1 MSDQATPTSAP
12 VPLLDR
18 PGSMAHRTAVVWI
31 PDWPVLAAM
40 HTGEIPADLPA
51 AVHDGRRVLVGSA
64 QARAAGVRRG
74 MRLRAAQECCPD
86 LELLPADEG
95 RDTREFEPVAVAA
108 ETLVAG
114 LEVARP
120 GLMVLP
126 AIGASR
132 YHGSEELLAGRIVE
146 TIAERTGYESQVGV
160 ADGILAALLAARTSL
175 LLPSS
180 ATRAYL
186 TGQPLDA
193 LLHAAMTPRA
203 VTEMRELITL
213 WARLGLRTLGDLTA
227 LAEADVHTRF
237 GDRGRWAHRLARGS
251 DLRPPARRRIEPDI
265 AVESVLDPP
274 AERVDI
280 AAFAARGLAEEL
292 HALILAQSVT
302 CARLRITARTESG
315 VDLVRTWRTD
325 DGALGGLSAA
335 RITDRVRWQLE
346 GWLSGARSEAGDR
359 DLEPSALVR
368 LGIIA
373 EGVSPAGAQQGRL
386 WGAASGDEL
395 RARRVTER
403 VQGLLGGGA
412 VLSASV
418 QGGRGLRDQVHLVA
432 WGEDDAPVRPADQPW
447 PGQLPAPAPATLV
460 VPPTDVEVVDAH
472 GRAVTVNRR
481 LAMSAAPAAVV
492 TPGGPRTITG
502 WAGPWPVAER
512 WWTTEPER
520 RVYLQAV
527 LDDESAVLLACTA
540 GRWTWEALYD

>member
-1 MSDQATPTSAP
+1 MSKPAATMRDHPG
-12 VPLLDR
+12 LDR
-18 PGSMAHRTAVVWI
+18 PGAMAHRTAVVWV

-40 HTGEIPADLPA
+40 RTGEIPADLPA
-51 AVHDGRRVLVGSA
+51 AVHDGRRVLVASA
-64 QARAAGVRRG
+64 LARAAGVRRG
-74 MRLRAAQECCPD
+74 MRLRTAQECCPG
-86 LELLPADEG
+86 LELLAEDEG
-95 RDTREFEPVAVAA
+95 RDTREFEPVAVAV

-126 AIGASR
+126 ALGASR
-132 YHGSEELLAGRIVE
+132 YHGSEELLAQRIVE
-146 TIAERTGYESQVGV
+146 QVAARTGYECQVGA

-175 LLPSS
+175 LLPPG
-180 ATRAYL
+180 ATRDYL

-203 VTEMRELITL
+203 VTELRDLISL
-213 WARLGLRTLGDLTA
+213 WIRLGLRTLGDLTA

-237 GDRGRWAHRLARGS
+237 GERGRWAHRMARGS

-315 VDLVRTWRTD
+315 TDLVRTWRTD

-346 GWLSGARSEAGDR
+346 GWLSGARADAGDR

-368 LGIIA
+368 LGITA
-373 EGVSPAGAQQGRL
+373 EGVSPAGMQQGRL

-395 RARRVTER
+395 RARRATER
-403 VQGLLGGGA
+403 VQGLLGGGG
-412 VLSASV
+412 VLSATV

-432 WGEDDAPVRPADQPW
+432 WGDDDAPTRPADQPW
-447 PGQLPAPAPATLV
+447 PGRLPAPAPATILA
-460 VPPTDVEVVDAH
+460 TAADVEVVDAQGH
-472 GRAVTVNRR
+472 PVVVNLR
-481 LAMSAAPAAVV
+481 LAMSGAPAVVV
-492 TPGGPRTITG
+492 TAEATRPIIG
-502 WAGPWPVAER
+502 WAGPWPVSER
-512 WWTTEPER
+512 WWTTEPQR

>member
-1 MSDQATPTSAP
+1 MVETTAATA
-12 VPLLDR
+12 DR
-18 PGSMAHRTAVVWI
+18 PGAMTHRTAVVWV

-40 HTGEIPADLPA
+40 RTGEIPADLPA

-64 QARAAGVRRG
+64 LARAAGVRRG

-95 RDTREFEPVAVAA
+95 RDTREFEPVAVAV

-126 AIGASR
+126 ALGASR
-132 YHGSEELLAGRIVE
+132 YHGSEEVLAQRIVE

-175 LLPSS
+175 LLPPGT
-180 ATRAYL
+180 ARGYL
-186 TGQPLDA
+186 AGQPLDA
-193 LLHAAMTPRA
+193 LLHAATTPRA
-203 VTEMRELITL
+203 VTELRDLINL

-237 GDRGRWAHRLARGS
+237 GERGRWAHRLSRGS

-302 CARLRITARTESG
+302 CSRLRITARTESG
-315 VDLVRTWRTD
+315 IDLVRTWRTD

-346 GWLSGARSEAGDR
+346 GWLSGARTEAGEH

-368 LGIIA
+368 LGITA

-412 VLSASV
+412 VLSARV
-418 QGGRGLRDQVHLVA
+418 QGGRGLRDQVQLVA
-432 WGEDDAPVRPADQPW
+432 WGEDDTPARPADQPW
-447 PGQLPAPAPATLV
+447 PGQLPAPAPATIL

-472 GRAVTVNRR
+472 GHLVAVNRR
-481 LAMSAAPAAVV
+481 LAMSGSPAVV
-492 TPGGPRTITG
+492 ITPEGSRAITG

-512 WWTTEPER
+512 WWSPEPER

-540 GRWTWEALYD
+540 SRWTWEALYD

>member
-1 MSDQATPTSAP
+1 MTYPTTTT
-12 VPLLDR
+12 LDR
-18 PGSMAHRTAVVWI
+18 PGAMAHRTAVVWV
-31 PDWPVLAAM
+31 PDWPVQAAM
-40 HTGEIPADLPA
+40 RTGEIPADRPT

-64 QARAAGVRRG
+64 LARAAGVRRG

-114 LEVARP
+114 LEVARA

-126 AIGASR
+126 ALGASR
-132 YHGSEELLAGRIVE
+132 YHGSEELLAQRIVE

-175 LLPSS
+175 LLPPG
-180 ATRAYL
+180 ATTRYL

-193 LLHAAMTPRA
+193 LLHAAMTPQA
-203 VTEMRELITL
+203 VTELRDLINL
-213 WARLGLRTLGDLTA
+213 WVRLGLKTLGDLTA

-302 CARLRITARTESG
+302 CSRLRISARTESG
-315 VDLVRTWRTD
+315 IDLVRTWRTD

-346 GWLSGARSEAGDR
+346 GWLSGARTEAGDR

-368 LGIIA
+368 LGITA
-373 EGVSPAGAQQGRL
+373 EGVSPAGMQQGRL

-412 VLSASV
+412 VLSATV

-432 WGEDDAPVRPADQPW
+432 WGEDEAPERPAGQPW
-447 PGQLPAPAPATLV
+447 PGQLPTPAPATILV
-460 VPPTDVEVVDAH
+460 TPADVEVVDAQ
-472 GRAVTVNRR
+472 GAPVMVNRR
-481 LAMSAAPAAVV
+481 LAMSGVPASVITAD
-492 TPGGPRTITG
+492 GLRTITG

-512 WWTTEPER
+512 WWTTDAQR

-527 LDDESAVLLACTA
+527 LDDDSAVLLACTA

>member
-1 MSDQATPTSAP
+1 MTEATPT
-12 VPLLDR
+12 LGDR
-18 PGSMAHRTAVVWI
+18 PGTMAHRTAVVWV

-40 HTGEIPADLPA
+40 RTGEIPADLPA
-51 AVHDGRRVLVGSA
+51 AVHDGRRILVGSA
-64 QARAAGVRRG
+64 LARAAGVRRG
-74 MRLRAAQECCPD
+74 MRLRVAQECCPD
-86 LELLPADEG
+86 LELLPTDEG
-95 RDTREFEPVAVAA
+95 RDAREFEPVAVAT

-126 AIGASR
+126 ALGASR
-132 YHGSEELLAGRIVE
+132 YHGSEEMLAQRIVE

-175 LLPSS
+175 LLPPG
-180 ATRAYL
+180 ATTRYL
-186 TGQPLDA
+186 TGQPLES
-193 LLHAAMTPRA
+193 LLHAATAPRA
-203 VTEMRELITL
+203 VTELRDLIDL

-227 LAEADVHTRF
+227 LAETDVHTRF

-292 HALILAQSVT
+292 HALILAQAVT

-346 GWLSGARSEAGDR
+346 GWLSGARTEAGDR

-368 LGIIA
+368 LGITA
-373 EGVSPAGAQQGRL
+373 EGISPAGVQQGRL
-386 WGAASGDEL
+386 WGAASGDEV

-403 VQGLLGGGA
+403 VQGLLGGGS

-432 WGEDDAPVRPADQPW
+432 WGEDDAPTRPADRPW
-447 PGQLPAPAPATLV
+447 PGQLPAPAPATILV
-460 VPPTDVEVVDAH
+460 TPADVEVVDAH
-472 GRAVTVNRR
+472 GQAVTVNLR
-481 LAMSAAPAAVV
+481 LALSGAPAVV
-492 TPGGPRTITG
+492 ITADGRRAITG

-512 WWTTEPER
+512 WWSTDAHR
-520 RVYLQAV
+520 RVYLQAM
-527 LDDESAVLLACTA
+527 LDDENAVLLACTA

>member
-1 MSDQATPTSAP
+1 MTYPTTTTT
-12 VPLLDR
+12 LDR
-18 PGSMAHRTAVVWI
+18 PGAMTHRTAVVWV
-31 PDWPVLAAM
+31 PDWPVQAAM
-40 HTGEIPADLPA
+40 RTGEIPADLPA

-64 QARAAGVRRG
+64 LARAAGVRRG

-126 AIGASR
+126 ALGASR
-132 YHGSEELLAGRIVE
+132 YHGSEEMLAQRIVE

-160 ADGILAALLAARTSL
+160 ADGILAALLASRTSL
-175 LLPSS
+175 LLPPG
-180 ATRAYL
+180 ATPSYL
-186 TGQPLDA
+186 TGHPLEA
-193 LLHAAMTPRA
+193 LLHAAMTPQA
-203 VTEMRELITL
+203 VTELRDLINL
-213 WARLGLRTLGDLTA
+213 WVRLGLKTLGDLTA

-302 CARLRITARTESG
+302 CSRLRISARTESG
-315 VDLVRTWRTD
+315 IDLVRTWRTD

-346 GWLSGARSEAGDR
+346 GWLSGARTEAGDR

-368 LGIIA
+368 LGITA
-373 EGVSPAGAQQGRL
+373 EGVSPADRK
-386 WGAASGDEL
+386 
-395 RARRVTER
+395 
-403 VQGLLGGGA
+403 
-412 VLSASV
+412 SV
-418 QGGRGLRDQVHLVA
+418 V
-432 WGEDDAPVRPADQPW
+432 
-447 PGQLPAPAPATLV
+447 
-460 VPPTDVEVVDAH
+460 
-472 GRAVTVNRR
+472 
-481 LAMSAAPAAVV
+481 
-492 TPGGPRTITG
+492 
-502 WAGPWPVAER
+502 
-512 WWTTEPER
+512 
-520 RVYLQAV
+520 
-527 LDDESAVLLACTA
+527 
-540 GRWTWEALYD
+540 